1 MTTDPS
7 KLQHAEKVHFPLEE
21 AYLCC
26 DMRCSRIGNC
36 SDECPACSNKS
47 LLSVARLLAGEHA
60 APIQTE
66 VQS

>member
-7 KLQHAEKVHFPLEE
+7 KLQHFPLEH
-21 AYLCC
+21 AFLCADLTC
-26 DMRCSRIGNC
+26 CSVSN
-36 SDECPACSNKS
+36 SSKQCPACGNKS

-60 APIQTE
+60 APIHTE

>member
-7 KLQHAEKVHFPLEE
+7 KLQHFPLEH
-21 AYLCC
+21 AFLCADLHC
-26 DMRCSRIGNC
+26 ASIGN
-36 SDECPACSNKS
+36 SSSICPACGCCN

-66 VQS
+66 VLP